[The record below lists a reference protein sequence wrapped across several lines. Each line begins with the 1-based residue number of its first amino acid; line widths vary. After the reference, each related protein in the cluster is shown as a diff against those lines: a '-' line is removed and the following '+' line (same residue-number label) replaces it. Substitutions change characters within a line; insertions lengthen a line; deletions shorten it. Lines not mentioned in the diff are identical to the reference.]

1 MNQNEDSDDVEMN
14 FISIDLNVK
23 RGVSFEKR
31 TVQVR
36 NGIIRYFKPNNLN
49 EIRFQADLNDVC
61 LIDEND
67 MEFKNGNEIVIT
79 SQSNAFP
86 LIRLS
91 HSDIKILKSFKLQL
105 RRMIIREKENKKE
118 NEIKEKENKIKN
130 TIKLICEKYNK
141 NFLND
146 KL

>member
-67 MEFKNGNEIVIT
+67 MDFVTDVAVECANEVL
-79 SQSNAFP
+79 SN
-86 LIRLS
+86 
-91 HSDIKILKSFKLQL
+91 Q
-105 RRMIIREKENKKE
+105 
-118 NEIKEKENKIKN
+118 
-130 TIKLICEKYNK
+130 
-141 NFLND
+141 
-146 KL
+146 